1 MQMSSMQIAQTRQ
14 TFTERYQKSLKHF
27 LEGPHL
33 ASSNPVSLDLIE
45 QLNQQAQ
52 YQCLLPSDWLAAHQQ
67 AVAQLLPSSNRVGPA
82 LNFLQQCL
90 RHWEVRAQL
99 GPQANDSAA
108 HQQLHDLHH
117 RLRQETL
124 YRERV
129 EAVLQQR
136 EARLFTLANNMPGML
151 FQCIQQTDAQL
162 MMTHIST
169 RCRSILEMEPGE
181 IYSFDTVL
189 CRIPATD
196 RFQLQGA
203 MSHSARTLSSLN
215 WEGTFITPSGIHKWL
230 QIAAQPSHTPEGET
244 LWDGVLFDSTPRRQ
258 AEISRDLQVQQ
269 FQNLVLNVPGVIF
282 RCAIQPDWP
291 IEFISEEIA
300 AITQYKVEAFRQHGR
315 QQLSDITDPDDQLM
329 LHTVLTQAFT
339 EHRPY
344 QVEYR
349 ILTAH
354 GQRRW
359 ILERGRWGLDTQTQV
374 CYLDGVITDITDFKR
389 AEAKIK
395 TSLAEKDVLLRE
407 VHHRVKNNLN
417 VVHSMLE
424 MHARQFK
431 DPRLSESLLDSQRRL
446 QVMALIHEQLYRS
459 EQLSQIR
466 FSDYVQ
472 TLVDHF
478 FSMAETATRSVQIIL
493 DSDPVSVSLELAI
506 PLGLIVNE
514 LLTNALK
521 HAFPDDRPG
530 RVTIGFKQYQQRI
543 CLSVCDDG
551 IGLPDSFQ
559 TMRQSSLGLRLVSIL
574 VDQLDAHLSV
584 VSTEGTQ
591 FCLTFRSDPPVS
603 PQHSTEETL

>member
-1 MQMSSMQIAQTRQ
+1 MQTAPTSR
-14 TFTERYQKSLKHF
+14 TFVERYQDGLNHY
-27 LEGPHL
+27 LQTPD
-33 ASSNPVSLDLIE
+33 AVSVELIE

-52 YQCLLPSDWLAAHQQ
+52 QQCLLPSDWLAAHQQ
-67 AVAQLLPSSNRVGPA
+67 ALTQLSSTQSAVEIAAPAQA
-82 LNFLQQCL
+82 FLQQCL
-90 RHWEVRAQL
+90 RYWEVQTQL
-99 GPQANDSAA
+99 GPLPGDSVAQ
-108 HQQLHDLHH
+108 QQLNDLHQ

-136 EARLFTLANNMPGML
+136 EARLFTLANNIPGML
-151 FQCIQQTDAQL
+151 FQCVQQTDAQL
-162 MMTHIST
+162 VMTHIST

-181 IYSFDTVL
+181 IYSFETVL
-189 CRIPATD
+189 GRIPNSD
-196 RFQLQGA
+196 CIRLRSA
-203 MSHSARTLSSLN
+203 MSRSANTLASLN
-215 WEGTFITPSGIHKWL
+215 WEGPFITRSGIHKWL
-230 QIAAQPSHTPEGET
+230 QIAAQPSYTVEGET
-244 LWDGVLFDSTPRRQ
+244 IWDGVLFDCTPRRQ

-282 RCAIQPDWP
+282 RCTIQPDWP

-300 AITQYKVEAFRQHGR
+300 AITEYDVDTFRRQGR
-315 QQLSDITDPDDQLM
+315 QQLSDITEPDDQLM
-329 LHTVLTQAFT
+329 LHAVLEQAFT
-339 EHRPY
+339 EHLPY

-349 ILTAH
+349 ILTAS
-354 GQRRW
+354 GQSRW
-359 ILERGRWGLDTQTQV
+359 ILERGRWGLDTQART

-389 AEAKIK
+389 FEEKTM
-395 TSLAEKDVLLRE
+395 TSLAEKEVLLRE

-424 MHARQFK
+424 MHARQFT
-431 DPRLSESLLDSQRRL
+431 DPQLRESLLDSQRRL

-472 TLVDHF
+472 TLVDNF
-478 FSMAETATRSVQIIL
+478 FSMMDAATSRVQIVL
-493 DSDPVSVSLELAI
+493 DSDPISISLELAI

-521 HAFPDDRPG
+521 HAFPDQRSG
-530 RVTIGFKQYQQRI
+530 KVTIGFKNEQSRI

-551 IGLPDSFQ
+551 IGLPNSFQ
-559 TMRQSSLGLRLVSIL
+559 SMSQSSLGLRLIAIL

-584 VSTEGTQ
+584 ASPPGTQ
-591 FCLTFRSDPPVS
+591 FHITFRGDTPLP
-603 PQHSTEETL
+603 HSLPA

>member
-1 MQMSSMQIAQTRQ
+1 MQSAPTSR
-14 TFTERYQKSLKHF
+14 TFAERYQDGLSRYLQT
-27 LEGPHL
+27 PDT
-33 ASSNPVSLDLIE
+33 VSVELIE

-52 YQCLLPSDWLAAHQQ
+52 QQCLLPSDWLAAHQQ
-67 AVAQLLPSSNRVGPA
+67 ALTQLPPEQSLAEVAAPA
-82 LNFLQQCL
+82 HTFLQQCL
-90 RHWEVRAQL
+90 RYWEVQSQL
-99 GPQANDSAA
+99 GPLPTDSVA
-108 HQQLHDLHH
+108 HQQLNDLHH

-136 EARLFTLANNMPGML
+136 EARLFTLANNIPGML
-151 FQCIQQTDAQL
+151 FQCVQQTDAQL

-181 IYSFDTVL
+181 IYSFETVL
-189 CRIPATD
+189 NRIPTAD
-196 RFQLQGA
+196 RIRLQSV
-203 MSHSARTLSSLN
+203 MSHSAQTLSSLN
-215 WEGTFITPSGIHKWL
+215 WEGTFITRSGTHKWL
-230 QIAAQPSHTPEGET
+230 QIAAQPSYTVEGET
-244 LWDGVLFDSTPRRQ
+244 IWDGVLFDCTPRRQ

-300 AITQYKVEAFRQHGR
+300 AITEYGVETFRQQGR
-315 QQLSDITDPDDQLM
+315 RQLSDITEPDDQLM
-329 LHTVLTQAFT
+329 LHLVMTQAFNDQL
-339 EHRPY
+339 PY

-349 ILTAH
+349 ILTAN
-354 GQRRW
+354 GQQRW
-359 ILERGRWGLDTQTQV
+359 ILERGRWGFDTQTSV
-374 CYLDGVITDITDFKR
+374 RYLDGVITDITDFKR
-389 AEAKIK
+389 FEEKIV
-395 TSLAEKDVLLRE
+395 TSLAEKEVLLRE

-424 MHARQFK
+424 MHTRQFK
-431 DPRLSESLLDSQRRL
+431 EPQLRESLLDSQRRL

-478 FSMAETATRSVQIIL
+478 FSMTETANSRVQIVL
-493 DSDPVSVSLELAI
+493 DSDPISVSLEVAI

-521 HAFPDDRPG
+521 HAFPEDYCPEDQKG
-530 RVTIGFKQYQQRI
+530 RVTIGFKHAQSSI
-543 CLSVCDDG
+543 CLSVCDNG

-559 TMRQSSLGLRLVSIL
+559 TMSQSSLGLRLVTIL

-584 VSTEGTQ
+584 LSPPGTQ
-591 FCLTFRSDPPVS
+591 FKITFRKDPPLNTVL
-603 PQHSTEETL
+603 ST